1 MQSCITSFTE
11 FQAIIDQDVQTLPLQ
26 DFTNLDPESM
36 LPHIPKVLGNAGKLC
51 FGLKVKKKKRG
62 TKPPTP
68 LIKKLRRKKIISSII
83 STLCVHDP
91 QNPDIETLKNNLVT
105 LKADIIDAVCDIKL
119 KHRHKLSNKTLRKDP
134 TGNQISSVGYIS
146 AIYNEGRIVFTQV
159 EIEEAILCHFAKI
172 FRGQR
177 HPVFIGSPPH
187 DQLVLCAQELDGI
200 LLAGPPSFEPTQFES
215 VVCQPFLFTELEDCL
230 GSLPTGKASGHDGIP
245 HEFLKH
251 SGPLFRQYLL
261 QFLNK
266 IILSGQVPSAM
277 NIGKCMLIHKVKQSN
292 IQH

>member
-1 MQSCITSFTE
+1 
-11 FQAIIDQDVQTLPLQ
+11 
-26 DFTNLDPESM
+26 M
-36 LPHIPKVLGNAGKLC
+36 LPHITKVLGNAGKLC
-51 FGLKVKKKKRG
+51 FGLKIKKKKRG
-62 TKPPTP
+62 TKLPTP
-68 LIKKLRRKKIISSII
+68 LIEKLRRKKIISSRI

-91 QNPDIETLKNNLVT
+91 QNPDIETLKNDLVT
-105 LKADIIDAVCDIKL
+105 LKADIKDAVCDIKL
-119 KHRHKLSNKTLRKDP
+119 KRRHKLRNKTLRKDP
-134 TGNQISSVGYIS
+134 TRKKFWKFLKSQTSSAGHIS
-146 AIYNEGRIVFTQV
+146 AIYTDGRIVFTQV
-159 EIEEAILCHFAKI
+159 EIEEAILCHFSKI

-251 SGPLFRQYLL
+251 SGPHFRQYLL
-261 QFLNK
+261 HFLNK